1 MHWWWFGLS
10 LIGGIVFFLAELY
23 RAQVKKGEPWLGKNW
38 RATLAFYIPMGAGC
52 GWFMFYYGPQVLYR
66 GIVAFIRLY
75 NDPSSPLLKLVPDGS
90 QSWPPLPLCTVPV
103 RHGAAAE
110 RLRRPVYAGRVFGH
124 SYSPFVSGLGLQRLL
139 SLLSTS
145 RSSCDDLDRF
155 PPISAVCVYGF
166 TA

>member
-75 NDPSSPLLKLVPDGS
+75 NDPSSPLLKLVPG
-90 QSWPPLPLCTVPV
+90 WVAIMAAFAV
-103 RHGAAAE
+103 MHGAGKAWRGGRTAQKAG
-110 RLRRPVYAGRVFGH
+110 LRRKSFWTFLLAFCLWAGSATLIVLAL
-124 SYSPFVSGLGLQRLL
+124 YVTILL
-139 SLLSTS
+139 
-145 RSSCDDLDRF
+145 R
-155 PPISAVCVYGF
+155 
-166 TA
+166 